1 MASLHPLT
9 RNLDKHQ
16 LTGLNFNDWLLN
28 LKLILNLEKITY
40 VLDAP
45 VPMPAHDDGGENVS
59 QNITQEEQDT
69 LTKWRDDDL
78 TARSYMLVSMSS
90 ELQRQHANMP
100 DAYSITTHLQELYGE
115 QSWSARYEITK
126 ALFRAKMSLGGLV
139 RGHVLKIISLSE
151 KLKDLGDELNL
162 HLQIDL
168 ILQSLPDSYG
178 NFISNFYMNKIECTP
193 VELMNMLIMAQSNMK
208 SGTVMAVTSSRKTR
222 KQKGKKNATQVP
234 QGAKTIRGILYGG
247 MEMGFLPGTT
257 SIENSISR

>member
-16 LTGLNFNDWLLN
+16 LIGPNFNDWLLN

-45 VPMPAHDDGGENVS
+45 VPVPANDDGGESVP

-100 DAYSITTHLQELYGE
+100 DVYSIITRLQELYGE
-115 QSWSARYEITK
+115 QSRSARYEISK
-126 ALFRAKMSLGGLV
+126 SLFREKMSLGGSV
-139 RGHVLKIISLSE
+139 GEHVLKMISLLE
-151 KLKDLGDELNL
+151 KLKGLGDELNP

-168 ILQSLPDSYG
+168 ILQSFPDSYG

-193 VELMNMLIMAQSNMK
+193 AELMNMLITAQSNMK
-208 SGTVMAVTSSRKTR
+208 TGTVMAVTSSSKTR
-222 KQKGKKNATQVP
+222 KGKGKKKATQVP
-234 QGAKTIRGILYGG
+234 
-247 MEMGFLPGTT
+247 
-257 SIENSISR
+257 

>member
-16 LTGLNFNDWLLN
+16 LTGPNFNDWLLN

-45 VPMPAHDDGGENVS
+45 VPVPANDDGGKSVP

-100 DAYSITTHLQELYGE
+100 NAYSIITHLQELYGE
-115 QSWSARYEITK
+115 QSRSARYEISK
-126 ALFRAKMSLGGLV
+126 ALFRAKMSLGGSV
-139 RGHVLKIISLSE
+139 GEHVLKMISLLE
-151 KLKDLGDELNL
+151 KLKGLGDELNP

-168 ILQSLPDSYG
+168 ILQSFPDSYG
-178 NFISNFYMNKIECTP
+178 KFISNFYMNKIECTP
-193 VELMNMLIMAQSNMK
+193 AKLMNMLITTQSNMK
-208 SGTVMAVTSSRKTR
+208 TGTMMAVTSSSKTR
-222 KQKGKKNATQVP
+222 KGKGKKKP
-234 QGAKTIRGILYGG
+234 HKYHRG
-247 MEMGFLPGTT
+247 P
-257 SIENSISR
+257 RQ

>member
-40 VLDAP
+40 VLDASIP
-45 VPMPAHDDGGENVS
+45 VLAHDDGGENVP

-100 DAYSITTHLQELYGE
+100 DAYSIIIHLQELYGE
-115 QSWSARYEITK
+115 QSWSARYEISKT
-126 ALFRAKMSLGGLV
+126 LFRAKMSPGGLV
-139 RGHVLKIISLSE
+139 EEHVLKMILLE

-168 ILQSLPDSYG
+168 I
-178 NFISNFYMNKIECTP
+178 C
-193 VELMNMLIMAQSNMK
+193 
-208 SGTVMAVTSSRKTR
+208 
-222 KQKGKKNATQVP
+222 
-234 QGAKTIRGILYGG
+234 
-247 MEMGFLPGTT
+247 
-257 SIENSISR
+257 

>member
-16 LTGLNFNDWLLN
+16 LTGPNFNDWLLN

-45 VPMPAHDDGGENVS
+45 VPVPANDDGGENVP

-90 ELQRQHANMP
+90 ELQRQHTNMP
-100 DAYSITTHLQELYGE
+100 DAEVEG
-115 QSWSARYEITK
+115 
-126 ALFRAKMSLGGLV
+126 
-139 RGHVLKIISLSE
+139 
-151 KLKDLGDELNL
+151 LGDELNP

-168 ILQSLPDSYG
+168 ILQSLPDSYE

-193 VELMNMLIMAQSNMK
+193 AELMNMLITAQNNMK
-208 SGTVMAVTSSRKTR
+208 TGTVMAVTSSSKTR
-222 KQKGKKNATQVP
+222 KGKGKKKATQVP
-234 QGAKTIRGILYGG
+234 QGAKTISKKKGKAVAKGKCFHCGKDGHWKRNCKDYLSSLKKEAEGSGAK
-247 MEMGFLPGTT
+247 
-257 SIENSISR
+257 